1 MPTVKEVPFLLNLSL
16 DSLHHVIREEA
27 LRVSQ
32 VVANKFIYEE
42 FRGTA
47 EFDDEKREKMAE
59 DREIY
64 LSEQVDAF
72 KKHFMGHVPPNLIE
86 QVMDPIISGISQ
98 ALYAKKQEWSP
109 MTNMYKFT
117 KTMGA
122 IIKFSNLVVIPT
134 RKVLDLEN
142 LPKMIRTKLYNSLS
156 IFKDLRTLILGSG
169 SGGWLADV
177 YSEKFAIG
185 LPYMKNLVH
194 LSLKYD
200 CNSYFLHTLTETCKD
215 TLRIL
220 DIEFS
225 KQVQDDSVNYIKGF
239 QNLLKINMFRTGLST
254 QGQVS
259 LKILKNYDEPFVEK

>member
-1 MPTVKEVPFLLNLSL
+1 MINRGVNPLVVGCNGKMGYELGNLSEL
-16 DSLHHVIREEA
+16 
-27 LRVSQ
+27 
-32 VVANKFIYEE
+32 N
-42 FRGTA
+42 
-47 EFDDEKREKMAE
+47 
-59 DREIY
+59 
-64 LSEQVDAF
+64 
-72 KKHFMGHVPPNLIE
+72 
-86 QVMDPIISGISQ
+86 
-98 ALYAKKQEWSP
+98 
-109 MTNMYKFT
+109 
-117 KTMGA
+117 
-122 IIKFSNLVVIPT
+122 
-134 RKVLDLEN
+134 LEN

-225 KQVQDDSVNYIKGF
+225 KQVQDDSVNYIKDL
-239 QNLLKINMFRTGLST
+239 QYLLKINIFRTGLT
-254 QGQVS
+254 IQGQVRNQLDS
-259 LKILKNYDEPFVEK
+259 ISNFSRIRE